1 MYVPQQAVALRLSKR
16 KRRSKSG
23 KREGVSEPLLTC
35 EPVPCTAPVPQ
46 NMEPL
51 CPRAWLMFLPW
62 VGVAFVQLEESE
74 FTCAAAVKA
83 RKAMEVE
90 MEDLHLQI
98 DDIAK
103 AKTAVRGGVSR
114 AGPGAEGELNH
125 DCLHPTVALPCQGFL
140 QGSTLPSHA
149 SPLLSLN
156 SSRVLR
162 GGRAGRRVSQPGCTS
177 PCLTTCLWE
186 LGRRPWNHK

>member
-1 MYVPQQAVALRLSKR
+1 MHHSTAVALRLTFKKKEEEQGGGGGGRGGQGECLSP
-16 KRRSKSG
+16 SSL
-23 KREGVSEPLLTC
+23 VSQCP
-35 EPVPCTAPVPQ
+35 AQ
-46 NMEPL
+46 PL
-51 CPRAWLMFLPW
+51 CPRAWLMFLPS

-103 AKTAVRGGVSR
+103 AKTAVRGRVYR

-125 DCLHPTVALPCQGFL
+125 DCLHPTPAFTCQEFL
-140 QGSTLPSHA
+140 HGSTLLSHPN
-149 SPLLSLN
+149 SLLSPN
-156 SSRVLR
+156 SEQSLEGREGWQKTEPARVHISLFNHL
-162 GGRAGRRVSQPGCTS
+162 P
-177 PCLTTCLWE
+177 
-186 LGRRPWNHK
+186 LGAWPQALES